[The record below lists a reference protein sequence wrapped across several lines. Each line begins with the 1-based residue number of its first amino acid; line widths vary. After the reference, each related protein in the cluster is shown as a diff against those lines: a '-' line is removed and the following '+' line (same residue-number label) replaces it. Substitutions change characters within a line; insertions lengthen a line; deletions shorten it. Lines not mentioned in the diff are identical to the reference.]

1 VILTPKIIA
10 RLVAIVIVGVILQI
24 SFFSRVALFHV
35 SPDVLPALV
44 AVLGLLGGTMAGA
57 VAGFSVGFLLDC
69 LLIAPLGGGSL
80 VLLGVGYL
88 AGLFRERFE
97 IHSPLVPP
105 LLCMVLTLLAELGFG
120 AVELMLG
127 IDAPVSPLVIRDIL
141 LKSIFAFF
149 LGWAI
154 YVGLRRAL
162 RPALVEEPTARRS
175 RRPEGRRRRRPEMR
189 RGRRPR
195 VLGA

>member
-1 VILTPKIIA
+1 VILTPNILV
-10 RLVAIVIVGVILQI
+10 RLVAIVIGGVVLQLT
-24 SFFSRVALFHV
+24 FFSQVTLFHV

-44 AVLGLLGGTMAGA
+44 VVLGLFGGSLTGA
-57 VAGFSVGFLLDC
+57 VCGFSVGFLLDC

-80 VLLGVGYL
+80 VLLATGYL

-105 LLCMVLTLLAELGFG
+105 LLCMGLTLFAELGFG
-120 AVELMLG
+120 AVELTLG
-127 IDAPVSPLVIRDIL
+127 VDAPISPLVVRDTL

-154 YVGLRRAL
+154 YALLRRIL
-162 RPALVEEPTARRS
+162 RPALVEEPTVKRR
-175 RRPEGRRRRRPEMR
+175 
-189 RGRRPR
+189 RRPR
-195 VLGA
+195 VLRPSRSRRPRTMGA

>member
-1 VILTPKIIA
+1 MPS
-10 RLVAIVIVGVILQI
+10 LVV
-24 SFFSRVALFHV
+24 
-35 SPDVLPALV
+35 
-44 AVLGLLGGTMAGA
+44 VLGLLGGTLTGA
-57 VAGFSVGFLLDC
+57 VCGFSVGLLLDC

-80 VLLGVGYL
+80 VLLTVGYL

-105 LLCMVLTLLAELGFG
+105 LLCMGLTFFAELGFG

-127 IDAPVSPLVIRDIL
+127 LNDAPVSALVVRDLL

-154 YVGLRRAL
+154 YALLRRVL
-162 RPALVEEPTARRS
+162 RPALVEEPAARPRS
-175 RRPEGRRRRRPEMR
+175 RRRPSRRASRPS

-195 VLGA
+195 AMGA

>member
-1 VILTPKIIA
+1 VILTPNIVA
-10 RLVAIVIVGVILQI
+10 RIVAIVVVGVLLQLG
-24 SFFSRVALFHV
+24 FFSQVALFHV
-35 SPDVLPALV
+35 SPDVLPSLV
-44 AVLGLLGGTMAGA
+44 VVLGLLGGTLTGA
-57 VAGFSVGFLLDC
+57 VCGFWVGFLLDC

-80 VLLGVGYL
+80 VLLATGYL

-105 LLCMVLTLLAELGFG
+105 LLCMGLTLFAELGFG

-127 IDAPVSPLVIRDIL
+127 LNDAPVSPLVIRDLL

-154 YVGLRRAL
+154 YALLRRVL
-162 RPALVEEPTARRS
+162 RPALVEEPTARKPS
-175 RRPEGRRRRRPEMR
+175 RRRPSR
-189 RGRRPR
+189 RALRPSRGRRPR
-195 VLGA
+195 TMGA

>member
-1 VILTPKIIA
+1 VILTPNILV
-10 RLVAIVIVGVILQI
+10 RLVAIVIGGVILQL
-24 SFFSRVALFHV
+24 SFFSQVTLFHV

-44 AVLGLLGGTMAGA
+44 VVLGLFGGSLTGA
-57 VAGFSVGFLLDC
+57 VCGFSVGFLLDC

-80 VLLGVGYL
+80 VLLATGYL

-105 LLCMVLTLLAELGFG
+105 LLCMGLTLFAELGFG
-120 AVELMLG
+120 VVELTLG
-127 IDAPVSPLVIRDIL
+127 VDAPISPLVVRDAL

-154 YVGLRRAL
+154 YALLRRVL
-162 RPALVEEPTARRS
+162 RPALVEEPTMK
-175 RRPEGRRRRRPEMR
+175 RRRRPR
-189 RGRRPR
+189 VLKPSRGRRPR
-195 VLGA
+195 TMGA

>member
-1 VILTPKIIA
+1 MILTPNILA
-10 RLVAIVIVGVILQI
+10 RLVTIVIAGVILQL
-24 SFFSRVALFHV
+24 SFFSQVSLFHV

-44 AVLGLLGGTMAGA
+44 VVLGLFGGSLTGA
-57 VAGFSVGFLLDC
+57 VCGFSVGFLLDC

-80 VLLGVGYL
+80 VLLTTGYL

-105 LLCMVLTLLAELGFG
+105 LLCMGLTLFAELGLG
-120 AVELMLG
+120 GVELTLG
-127 IDAPVSPLVIRDIL
+127 IDAPISPLVIRDML

-154 YVGLRRAL
+154 YALLRRAL
-162 RPALVEEPTARRS
+162 RPALVDELTV
-175 RRPEGRRRRRPEMR
+175 RRRRRPR
-189 RGRRPR
+189 VLRPSRSRRPKMM
-195 VLGA
+195 GA

>member
-1 VILTPKIIA
+1 VILTPNIVA
-10 RLVAIVIVGVILQI
+10 RLAAIIVVGVLLQLG
-24 SFFSRVALFHV
+24 FFSQVALFHV
-35 SPDVLPALV
+35 SPDVVPSLV
-44 AVLGLLGGTMAGA
+44 VVLGLLGGTLTGA
-57 VAGFSVGFLLDC
+57 VCGFSVGFLLDC
-69 LLIAPLGGGSL
+69 LLIVPLGGGSL
-80 VLLGVGYL
+80 VLLSTGYL

-105 LLCMVLTLLAELGFG
+105 LLCMGLTLFAELGFG

-127 IDAPVSPLVIRDIL
+127 LNDAPVSTLVIRDLL

-154 YVGLRRAL
+154 YAVLRRIL

-175 RRPEGRRRRRPEMR
+175 RRPTI
-189 RGRRPR
+189 
-195 VLGA
+195 LGA